1 MNYFLMPDYYKD
13 FSCKKGDCRSSCCKG
28 WKVTFSLKDYFK
40 LVSEECSEELR
51 NRLDKGVKISLKPT
65 PDAYAEIQHDFIGNC
80 PMLLSDGRCAIHAE
94 IGLDALGEVCKL
106 YPRGLR
112 KEPDY
117 ECSCANSCEATL
129 ELLFSKDETIK
140 FVKNQL
146 DIVAPSNL
154 KRLVKFE
161 TQGKEQEIR
170 LWIIDILQNREF
182 PLPQRLMNLGLALND
197 LKTVLD
203 SKDVNQINN
212 LIEKSYEIKNVNF
225 NINKDHLLSGLTII
239 KELLKLIDEKS
250 NSVKSY
256 GEEALKLFNNNST
269 FETYEK
275 AKTIFETKIP
285 KWEIWFEHMLVN
297 HMFFEQFPFQDR
309 PEGPWEEF
317 VSICAIYA
325 ILRFLSIGW
334 MSNKANIS
342 DFVDMSAALF
352 RLIDHTVFDRYA
364 SYTLRKLGCDTPQ
377 KIFSLIML

>member
-1 MNYFLMPDYYKD
+1 MIWYIT
-13 FSCKKGDCRSSCCKG
+13 
-28 WKVTFSLKDYFK
+28 TF
-40 LVSEECSEELR
+40 
-51 NRLDKGVKISLKPT
+51 NRYQSYIIRINE
-65 PDAYAEIQHDFIGNC
+65 AEANIDSI
-80 PMLLSDGRCAIHAE
+80 
-94 IGLDALGEVCKL
+94 
-106 YPRGLR
+106 LR
-112 KEPDY
+112 K
-117 ECSCANSCEATL
+117 
-129 ELLFSKDETIK
+129 
-140 FVKNQL
+140 
-146 DIVAPSNL
+146 
-154 KRLVKFE
+154 R
-161 TQGKEQEIR
+161 
-170 LWIIDILQNREF
+170 
-182 PLPQRLMNLGLALND
+182 
-197 LKTVLD
+197 
-203 SKDVNQINN
+203 
-212 LIEKSYEIKNVNF
+212 YEIKNVNF
-225 NINKDHLLSGLTII
+225 NINKDHLLTGLTVI

-334 MSNKANIS
+334 MSNKENIS

-352 RLIDHTVFDRYA
+352 RLIDHTDFDRYA